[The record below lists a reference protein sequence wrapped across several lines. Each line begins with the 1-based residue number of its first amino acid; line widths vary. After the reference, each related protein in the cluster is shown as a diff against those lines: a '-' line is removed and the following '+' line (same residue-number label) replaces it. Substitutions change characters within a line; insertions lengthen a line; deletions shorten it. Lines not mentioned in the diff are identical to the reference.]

1 MTTKTNDQMIGEM
14 TREIDQ
20 LKSLIAAH
28 NEPIKTKIKAKEESI
43 KRLLLEDGR
52 QTVDMTL
59 IGDE

>member
-20 LKSLIAAH
+20 LKSLIAAYC
-28 NEPIKTKIKAKEESI
+28 EPLKVKIKAKEESI

-59 IGDE
+59 LGV